1 MGDECP
7 FCNEPTLSWEGF
19 GNFEGDCAGSRVC
32 TSCGGVVDENNLT
45 ADEGIHSTV
54 QTGSYSYVQTTAK
67 ERQQYNVRCGAP
79 SVAKGRRQGLDLTKR
94 IAQYM
99 DCTSSMTAEA
109 VALFERLVGH
119 EHFRGRR
126 IVAKMALAACSVY
139 IICRQ
144 HNWPVMLGDMCG
156 MVDQSVYFVD
166 FWKRH
171 IMTIFPDLAD
181 VRSPD
186 LCALLEARCKKASVS
201 NEVQQTAVAII
212 KLCRDLWITEGRKKD
227 NIVIPALFIAWQSED
242 PVYRAKVKLRSFCR
256 DHQLSLCSRAT
267 VCLCNMQQ
275 TLCQLAEKIPWVTAS
290 CNSITNVAF
299 HVKDI
304 INYRST
310 LIAEA
315 RSEILRMQDADDDSS
330 SEKATD
336 SKHSDVTSKSLAACT
351 PEDIINYRST
361 LIAEARSEILR
372 MQDAD
377 DDSSSEKASESIH
390 SDVTRKSLAACTPEV
405 STIGADDPGSKATVS
420 VHTDGMVFGDTVAS
434 QYVTTVKKESTM
446 KSNGHSVKRAHAD
459 YYDSFWPPPGYKPY
473 KSVKTEEAK
482 LTVEHPDLDCAHLS
496 THDIPD
502 EDMHLY
508 LRSTAEQMFDVLR
521 Q

>member
-54 QTGSYSYVQTTAK
+54 QTGSHSYVQTTAK

-79 SVAKGRRQGLDLTKR
+79 SIAKGRRQGLDLTKR

-330 SEKATD
+330 SENAT
-336 SKHSDVTSKSLAACT
+336 
-351 PEDIINYRST
+351 
-361 LIAEARSEILR
+361 
-372 MQDAD
+372 
-377 DDSSSEKASESIH
+377 ESIH
-390 SDVTRKSLAACTPEV
+390 SDVTSKSLAACTPEV

-434 QYVTTVKKESTM
+434 QYVTTVKNESTV
-446 KSNGHSVKRAHAD
+446 KSNGHSVKRVHAD